1 MLTFD
6 DSLPMILNRTLDGV
20 MPVYRELF
28 AKYDLTDQ
36 QWRIL
41 RVLWASG
48 KVTSVELS
56 ERTLLAPP
64 SLVGIVDR
72 LEKKGLVARL
82 RSVQDRRV
90 VHVTATAKGRA
101 LEKQVMPQVTKIHAR
116 IRGAVSQREW
126 DAMART
132 LDKIS
137 KDMKPAELKQATNIQ
152 GDG

>member
-6 DSLPMILNRTLDGV
+6 DSLPMMLHRALDGV

-28 AKYDLTDQ
+28 ARYDLTDQ

-72 LEKKGLVARL
+72 LEKKGLVARV
-82 RSVQDRRV
+82 RSVEDRRV
-90 VHVTATAKGRA
+90 VHVTATDKGKA
-101 LEKQVMPQVTKIHAR
+101 LEKQVMPQVAKIHAR
-116 IRGAVSQREW
+116 IRGSVSQREW
-126 DAMART
+126 DALART
-132 LDKIS
+132 LNKIS
-137 KDMKPAELKQATNIQ
+137 EDMKTAELKEAANI
-152 GDG
+152 